1 MTAAS
6 ELRTPAAGQVSRVPE
21 RRAWL
26 VVAALMCM
34 IGWGGNEFTPLVVM
48 YRAHGYS
55 TVGVD
60 ALLAAY
66 VIGLIPGLLVASA
79 LSDRHGRR
87 PVMLVGG
94 VASIAGSLLIALG
107 PLGAGW
113 VAAGRMVSGLGI
125 GVAMSVGTS
134 WVKELST
141 PDFDPRVTPGTG
153 ARRASLTLTVGFAL
167 GPGVA
172 GILAQWA
179 PWQRVLPY
187 LVHALLTLPAL
198 IVLAVASIETRTE
211 DPSDRPLWQR
221 LRVPK
226 ASHARFLRVVVPLG
240 PWVFGTVGVAYV
252 VLPQMVD
259 EKVGHWALILSAT
272 LTVAT
277 LSAGVL
283 IQPVA
288 RRLDDVSTARACVV
302 SMVLVTL
309 GMAAAALAAHLAL
322 VWLTFAVGML
332 LGCAYGI
339 AVVSG
344 LLEVQRIAAPD
355 ELAGLTGVYYAL
367 TYLGF
372 TLPLILAALSHWFG
386 YPTMLLAVCALAA
399 ACTAVIASAWA
410 RHLPEPSVGKPFR

>member
-1 MTAAS
+1 
-6 ELRTPAAGQVSRVPE
+6 
-21 RRAWL
+21 
-26 VVAALMCM
+26 
-34 IGWGGNEFTPLVVM
+34 
-48 YRAHGYS
+48 
-55 TVGVD
+55 
-60 ALLAAY
+60 
-66 VIGLIPGLLVASA
+66 
-79 LSDRHGRR
+79 
-87 PVMLVGG
+87 
-94 VASIAGSLLIALG
+94 
-107 PLGAGW
+107 
-113 VAAGRMVSGLGI
+113 
-125 GVAMSVGTS
+125 
-134 WVKELST
+134 VKELST
-141 PDFDPRVTPGTG
+141 PDFDPRIGPGTG

-172 GILAQWA
+172 GVLAQWA

-187 LVHALLTLPAL
+187 LVHVALTLPPL
-198 IVLAVASIETRTE
+198 IVLAVASTETRTE
-211 DPSDRPLWQR
+211 DLSDRPLRQR

-226 ASHARFLRVVVPLG
+226 ASHARFLRVVAPLG
-240 PWVFGTVGVAYV
+240 PWVFGAVGVAYV
-252 VLPQMVD
+252 VMPQLVD
-259 EKVGHWALILSAT
+259 DKVGHWALILSTT

-288 RRLDDVSTARACVV
+288 RLLDDVSTARACAV

-309 GMAAAALAAHLAL
+309 GMAAAALAAHLTL
-322 VWLTFAVGML
+322 VWLTFAVGVL

-372 TLPLILAALSHWFG
+372 TLPLILAALSRWFG
-386 YPTMLLAVCALAA
+386 YATMLLGVCALAA

-410 RHLPEPSVGKPFR
+410 RHLPEPSV

>member
-1 MTAAS
+1 MTVTSRPPNGAAPG
-6 ELRTPAAGQVSRVPE
+6 TVP
-21 RRAWL
+21 RQRAWL
-26 VVAALMCM
+26 VVAVLMAM

-66 VIGLIPGLLVASA
+66 VVGLIPGLLVASA

-87 PVMLVGG
+87 PLMLLGG
-94 VASIAGSLLIALG
+94 IASVAGSLLIALG

-113 VAAGRMVSGLGI
+113 VAAGRLVSGLAIGI
-125 GVAMSVGTS
+125 AMSVGTS

-141 PDFDPRVTPGTG
+141 PEFDPSVTAGTG

-187 LVHALLTLPAL
+187 LVHAVLTVPTLVLLMVA
-198 IVLAVASIETRTE
+198 AVETRSD
-211 DPSDRPLWQR
+211 DPGNRPLGQR

-226 ASHARFLRVVVPLG
+226 AGHRRFVRVVLPLG
-240 PWVFGTVGVAYV
+240 PWIFGTVGVAYV
-252 VLPQMVD
+252 VMPQMVD
-259 EKVGHWALILSAT
+259 EQVGDRALILSTA

-277 LSAGVL
+277 LAAGVL

-309 GMAAAALAAHLAL
+309 GMAAAALAAHLAV
-322 VWLTFAVGML
+322 VWLVFVVGVL

-372 TLPLILAALSHWFG
+372 TLPLILAALSRWFT
-386 YPTMLLAVCALAA
+386 YPQMLLTVCVLAAVC
-399 ACTAVIASAWA
+399 TAGIASAWA
-410 RHLPEPSVGKPFR
+410 RHLPEPAV